1 MTAALEFPPADGWT
15 TDDLDAMPD
24 DGHRRELIDG
34 VLYMPPTPHESHQ
47 TMAAFLT
54 VRLSTTCPAELHVT
68 QAVEVRIS
76 RQRAL
81 IPDVMVVDMA
91 AARRYPSKFAPA
103 DVVLAVEIVS
113 PTSRAIDRVLK
124 PALYAEAC
132 IPYYWR
138 IEPGRPTVV
147 HTHTLDLGTGLYR
160 STGEHDSTIEVDA
173 PWTLSIPITEITSR
187 SLDEPS

>member
-1 MTAALEFPPADGWT
+1 MTAALDFPPADGWT

-68 QAVEVRIS
+68 QAVEIRIN
-76 RQRAL
+76 RQRSL

-91 AARRYPSKFAPA
+91 AARRNPAKFAPA
-103 DVVLAVEIVS
+103 EVVLAVEIVS
-113 PTSRAIDRVLK
+113 PTSRAVDRVLK
-124 PALYAEAC
+124 PALYAEAG
-132 IPYYWR
+132 IPHYWR

-147 HTHTLDLGTGLYR
+147 HTHVLDLGTGLYR
-160 STGEHDSTIEVDA
+160 PAGEHDTTIEVDA
-173 PWTLSIPITEITSR
+173 PWSLSIPIAEITSR
-187 SLDEPS
+187 SLTEPS